1 MIFKIDCYDIF
12 DNQEELEKVEEEVD
26 ELEEPVKDAITTFVN
41 TERQRLENDY
51 GCTIV
56 KRQVSDK
63 EIDLLR
69 CMGLKK
75 AAPGMGR
82 LETQYGFLVQT
93 TMAARSFPLTDT
105 FSICPTANIMSTKSI
120 GFTDVFVKTLLENLH
135 QFRPD
140 LDAQAVSNIQD
151 AFSAHNG
158 NSLQFLFNIAEKA
171 VIRKDYMVECTKR
184 RYDQKLQKTT
194 GDSNGKIVYRFVQ
207 ANRFTTDGIKCCAQ
221 YRDWCTPA
229 KIDNTLHLLDVST
242 LCGRNDIE
250 GFIGIDF
257 GQRPAGFYLPNEERE
272 CKDELIFRRC
282 MRSIP
287 TSVVGIQTAIK
298 RSELYGKQK

>member
-1 MIFKIDCYDIF
+1 M
-12 DNQEELEKVEEEVD
+12 
-26 ELEEPVKDAITTFVN
+26 TTDV
-41 TERQRLENDY
+41 
-51 GCTIV
+51 
-56 KRQVSDK
+56 
-63 EIDLLR
+63 
-69 CMGLKK
+69 
-75 AAPGMGR
+75 
-82 LETQYGFLVQT
+82 
-93 TMAARSFPLTDT
+93 PL
-105 FSICPTANIMSTKSI
+105 SK

-171 VIRKDYMVECTKR
+171 VIRKDYTVKCTKR
-184 RYDQKLQKTT
+184 RYDQKLQTT
-194 GDSNGKIVYRFVQ
+194 TSDSNGKIVYRFVQ

-229 KIDNTLHLLDVST
+229 KIDNTLHLPDVST

-272 CKDELIFRRC
+272 C
-282 MRSIP
+282 
-287 TSVVGIQTAIK
+287 IQTTIK
-298 RSELYGKQK
+298 RSELYGKQKMNNAILDKEKAQ

>member
-56 KRQVSDK
+56 KSQASDK
-63 EIDLLR
+63 ETDLLR
-69 CMGLKK
+69 CIGLEK

-171 VIRKDYMVECTKR
+171 VIRKIIR
-184 RYDQKLQKTT
+184 
-194 GDSNGKIVYRFVQ
+194 SN
-207 ANRFTTDGIKCCAQ
+207 APN
-221 YRDWCTPA
+221 
-229 KIDNTLHLLDVST
+229 DVMI
-242 LCGRNDIE
+242 RN
-250 GFIGIDF
+250 
-257 GQRPAGFYLPNEERE
+257 
-272 CKDELIFRRC
+272 CK
-282 MRSIP
+282 
-287 TSVVGIQTAIK
+287 
-298 RSELYGKQK
+298 